1 MEGLHIKEHA
11 NKYTKDC
18 SGGTNRKL
26 SYAMAML
33 GNPKIVLLDE
43 PSTGM
48 DPMSKR
54 FAVNYLLHFFW
65 PDGTT
70 SFIHSLTLLLFT
82 SQFRYY
88 PMDGFGQ
95 HVFVTDIQLPEEL
108 PKLDYA
114 LREIRGQTDI
124 INTFEAWYFDFE
136 DYYNNNVRELES
148 ENNLQSEASAR

>member
-1 MEGLHIKEHA
+1 MVQ
-11 NKYTKDC
+11 
-18 SGGTNRKL
+18 
-26 SYAMAML
+26 
-33 GNPKIVLLDE
+33 PLL
-43 PSTGM
+43 
-48 DPMSKR
+48 
-54 FAVNYLLHFFW
+54 A
-65 PDGTT
+65 
-70 SFIHSLTLLLFT
+70 LTHLAIIY
-82 SQFRYY
+82 QFRYY

-148 ENNLQSEASAR
+148 KNNLQSEASAW

>member
-54 FAVNYLLHFFW
+54 FAVNYLL
-65 PDGTT
+65 
-70 SFIHSLTLLLFT
+70 SLFL
-82 SQFRYY
+82 
-88 PMDGFGQ
+88 
-95 HVFVTDIQLPEEL
+95 
-108 PKLDYA
+108 A
-114 LREIRGQTDI
+114 
-124 INTFEAWYFDFE
+124 
-136 DYYNNNVRELES
+136 
-148 ENNLQSEASAR
+148 